1 MSPWYTTSQMR
12 IHISECNWPTR
23 APSPSVRSARAT
35 ATASAPPAA
44 RRMMRS
50 QAQVWLGLAG
60 DPLRA
65 LPTHTG
71 TSTAFRCSACNVIC
85 SGTVYM
91 ARDCSFCCENHRD
104 RQFLKRGQPD
114 SPLRPRSTSPP
125 AREPAPSWRDYPQP

>member
-1 MSPWYTTSQMR
+1 MVHDVSDADSHFGVQLADSRPVPLCPLR
-12 IHISECNWPTR
+12 PRDRDGER
-23 APSPSVRSARAT
+23 
-35 ATASAPPAA
+35 PPAA

-91 ARDCSFCCENHRD
+91 ARDRSFCCENHRD